1 MCMCMCVCAC
11 VYVFVCMCL
20 CVCACVYVHVC
31 KCVYVFMHVC
41 MVCLGAHSYTQPCT
55 HVWAHVLV
63 LGVQQTRHGGTL
75 CLSPSTIGSLQSGR
89 GSQWAQPLASRMA
102 LASASRSVGAV
113 TKERTPLQ
121 RKHWVRVAVMV
132 LREQL
137 NCVVVAITVTG
148 GGGTVVDCASAA
160 ELGVGGATSVGAVG
174 AAEVV
179 DAAGGGGSVEL
190 PDGCSVVV
198 MQSHVFRVCVTVLN
212 MVTSSVIS
220 AQAVSSTKST
230 VHSRFIIRYEP

>member
-1 MCMCMCVCAC
+1 M
-11 VYVFVCMCL
+11 
-20 CVCACVYVHVC
+20 
-31 KCVYVFMHVC
+31 
-41 MVCLGAHSYTQPCT
+41 
-55 HVWAHVLV
+55 
-63 LGVQQTRHGGTL
+63 QQTRHGGTL

-89 GSQWAQPLASRMA
+89 GSQWAHPLASRMA

-148 GGGTVVDCASAA
+148 GGGAVADRTSTA
-160 ELGVGGATSVGAVG
+160 ELGVVGATSVAV
-174 AAEVV
+174 AEVV
-179 DAAGGGGSVEL
+179 AAAGGGRSAELLDGS
-190 PDGCSVVV
+190 SVVV
-198 MQSHVFRVCVTVLN
+198 KQSHVFRVCVTVLN
-212 MVTSSVIS
+212 MVTSMIS
-220 AQAVSSTKST
+220 AQAASSTKST

>member
-1 MCMCMCVCAC
+1 M
-11 VYVFVCMCL
+11 
-20 CVCACVYVHVC
+20 
-31 KCVYVFMHVC
+31 
-41 MVCLGAHSYTQPCT
+41 
-55 HVWAHVLV
+55 
-63 LGVQQTRHGGTL
+63 
-75 CLSPSTIGSLQSGR
+75 
-89 GSQWAQPLASRMA
+89 
-102 LASASRSVGAV
+102 GAV

-148 GGGTVVDCASAA
+148 GGGTVVDRASAA
-160 ELGVGGATSVGAVG
+160 ELLSALLTELLTKPL
-174 AAEVV
+174 AELL
-179 DAAGGGGSVEL
+179 AEL
-190 PDGCSVVV
+190 LTELLGELLDGCSVVV

-212 MVTSSVIS
+212 MVTSSVVS